1 MSKDDIIELLKDS
14 VPQIQ
19 EAYDFDTLQNA
30 WDDGEFNATFDEM
43 HDLKYASQ
51 ALVLAV
57 ETQAGALVKALGR
70 EIDTYNR
77 YAI

>member
-1 MSKDDIIELLKDS
+1 MSKDDIIDFLKDS

-19 EAYDFDTLQNA
+19 QAYDFEAIQNA

-51 ALVLAV
+51 SLVRAV